1 MKKWKVTYRDE
12 EGDITNVWCEA
23 PTKSDAI
30 DYVKD
35 EYWDIER
42 IIECVPLR

>member
-12 EGDITNVWCEA
+12 EGDIANVWCEA
-23 PTKSDAI
+23 LTKSDAI

-35 EYWDIER
+35 EYWDIES
-42 IIECVPLR
+42 IIDCVPLR